1 MKLGLEW
8 SGESRVTAEASG
20 TPQPLLIVGSYEF
33 NEGATNDDVSRLW
46 VVDPNTASEVA
57 TLGAASAPTYT
68 SASGT
73 SFPLVSSGVLFGLS
87 DTDIGIKDSANNP
100 KVSEIRSFFMREGG
114 SGDPTS
120 LAGVQRVIFDEV
132 RTGTSYCS
140 QHDLTLTF
148 GLGDARQADRVTVR
162 WPWRGTQDW
171 RNLGARR
178 LWRLVE
184 GRDEAG

>member
-1 MKLGLEW
+1 TRPTQTGQHT
-8 SGESRVTAEASG
+8 TAWTATSDPTSTVGVFNSYASG

-114 SGDPTS
+114 S
-120 LAGVQRVIFDEV
+120 
-132 RTGTSYCS
+132 
-140 QHDLTLTF
+140 
-148 GLGDARQADRVTVR
+148 
-162 WPWRGTQDW
+162 
-171 RNLGARR
+171 
-178 LWRLVE
+178 
-184 GRDEAG
+184 